1 MNVGFSSFAH
11 SFQSVQASGSQTTNK
26 VATASTATSNV
37 GIRTDVLSIGGQHV
51 MSGTYQRPTPIPG
64 GIYYFPEGT
73 VGATTVQ
80 DVNGNVI
87 QTTYITQEEQAT
99 ILEKFQSA
107 QLQLQKEAE
116 NLAANPRV
124 TTYSTYFGDTLV
136 SVTTLGEFFGKQM
149 GIKNPFEIVFG
160 KDGLLSL
167 NGNVLL
173 SVESEAIKQVLADI
187 NRYLVAEEA
196 GEDTEGMLSPVLT
209 GIAEKFASLKEVMGK
224 LHDKSL
230 IPKEVRFGVNG

>member
-1 MNVGFSSFAH
+1 MNVGFSSFA
-11 SFQSVQASGSQTTNK
+11 SAFQSVQASHSQTTNK
-26 VATASTATSNV
+26 VATASTMANNV
-37 GIRTDVLSIGGQHV
+37 GLRADVLTLHGQRIEPSTYHRPV
-51 MSGTYQRPTPIPG
+51 MPVSSTL
-64 GIYYFPEGT
+64 EGRLC
-73 VGATTVQ
+73 
-80 DVNGNVI
+80 
-87 QTTYITQEEQAT
+87 TQEEQAT

-160 KDGLLSL
+160 NDGLLSL